1 MVAAVNYSTF
11 RQNLKSYMRQ
21 VNDDADTLL
30 VTNNDPKEN
39 IVVMGADDYESLMET
54 LHVYGN
60 PYLRDKVLRGLEQ
73 VRAGE
78 TVTHD
83 LIEE

>member
-1 MVAAVNYSTF
+1 
-11 RQNLKSYMRQ
+11 
-21 VNDDADTLL
+21 
-30 VTNNDPKEN
+30 
-39 IVVMGADDYESLMET
+39 MET